1 MIDQITTYIVS
12 ILPSLTAILAMV
24 LMVVK
29 VLKSF
34 KTLRDEVVN
43 SNRMKKIEE
52 QIQIVVQENY
62 ELKKQ
67 IKLMVQKLDKVKI
80 KDDKDNKDNKEV
92 K

>member
-1 MIDQITTYIVS
+1 MIDQITAYIIS
-12 ILPSLTAILAMV
+12 ILPSLVSILAMV

-52 QIQIVVQENY
+52 QIQIVIQENY
-62 ELKKQ
+62 ELKRQ
-67 IKLMVQKLDKVKI
+67 IKLMVEKLDKVKI
-80 KDDKDNKDNKEV
+80 KDNKDNKEV

>member
-1 MIDQITTYIVS
+1 MIDQITTYIIS

-52 QIQIVVQENY
+52 QLQIVIQENY

-80 KDDKDNKDNKEV
+80 KDNKEV

>member
-1 MIDQITTYIVS
+1 MIDQITTYIIS
-12 ILPSLTAILAMV
+12 ILPSLISILAMV
-24 LMVVK
+24 VMVVK

-43 SNRMKKIEE
+43 SNRMKKIED
-52 QIQIVVQENY
+52 QLQIVMQENY
-62 ELKKQ
+62 ELKRQ

-80 KDDKDNKDNKEV
+80 KDNKEV

>member
-1 MIDQITTYIVS
+1 MIDQITTYIIS

-24 LMVVK
+24 GMVVK

-52 QIQIVVQENY
+52 QVEIVIQENY

-80 KDDKDNKDNKEV
+80 KDNKEV

>member
-1 MIDQITTYIVS
+1 MIDQITTYIIS

-34 KTLRDEVVN
+34 KILKDEVVN
-43 SNRMKKIEE
+43 SNRMKKIED
-52 QIQIVVQENY
+52 QIQVVIQENY

-80 KDDKDNKDNKEV
+80 KDNKEV

>member
-1 MIDQITTYIVS
+1 MIDQITAYIVS
-12 ILPSLTAILAMV
+12 ILPSLVSILAMV

-52 QIQIVVQENY
+52 QLQIVVQENY

-80 KDDKDNKDNKEV
+80 KDNQEV

>member
-62 ELKKQ
+62 ELKRQ

-80 KDDKDNKDNKEV
+80 KDKEV

>member
-12 ILPSLTAILAMV
+12 ILPSLIAVLAMV
-24 LMVVK
+24 VMVFK

-43 SNRMKKIEE
+43 SNRMKKIED
-52 QIQIVVQENY
+52 QLQIVMQENY
-62 ELKKQ
+62 ELKRQ

-80 KDDKDNKDNKEV
+80 KDNKEV

>member
-62 ELKKQ
+62 ELKRQ

>member
-1 MIDQITTYIVS
+1 MIDQITTYIIS

-52 QIQIVVQENY
+52 QLQIVVQENY
-62 ELKKQ
+62 ELKRQ

-80 KDDKDNKDNKEV
+80 KDNKEV

>member
-12 ILPSLTAILAMV
+12 ILPSLVSILAMV
-24 LMVVK
+24 VMVVK

-43 SNRMKKIEE
+43 SNRMKKIED
-52 QIQIVVQENY
+52 QLQIVMQENY
-62 ELKKQ
+62 ELKRQ

-80 KDDKDNKDNKEV
+80 KDNKEV

>member
-1 MIDQITTYIVS
+1 MIDQITIYIVS

-43 SNRMKKIEE
+43 SNRMKKIED
-52 QIQIVVQENY
+52 QLQIVMQENY
-62 ELKKQ
+62 ELKRQ

-80 KDDKDNKDNKEV
+80 KDNKEV

>member
-43 SNRMKKIEE
+43 SNRMKKIED

-80 KDDKDNKDNKEV
+80 KDNKEV

>member
-1 MIDQITTYIVS
+1 MIDQITTYIIS

-34 KTLRDEVVN
+34 KTLKDEVVN
-43 SNRMKKIEE
+43 SNRMKKIED
-52 QIQIVVQENY
+52 QIQIVIQENY
-62 ELKKQ
+62 ELKRQ

-80 KDDKDNKDNKEV
+80 KDNKEV

>member
-1 MIDQITTYIVS
+1 MIDQITTYIIS

-24 LMVVK
+24 VMIVK

-62 ELKKQ
+62 ELKRQ

-80 KDDKDNKDNKEV
+80 KDDKEV

>member
-29 VLKSF
+29 VLRSF
-34 KTLRDEVVN
+34 NSLRDEVKN
-43 SNRMKKIEE
+43 SKEMEE
-52 QIQIVVQENY
+52 IKNQIQIVVQENY

-67 IKLMVQKLDKVKI
+67 IKTLVNKIDKI
-80 KDDKDNKDNKEV
+80 KTPDKES
-92 K
+92 

>member
-24 LMVVK
+24 LMVTK
-29 VLKSF
+29 VLRSF
-34 KTLRDEVVN
+34 NSLRNEVIN
-43 SNRMKKIEE
+43 SNRMKKIED
-52 QIQIVVQENY
+52 QMQVVIQENY
-62 ELKKQ
+62 ELKRQ

-80 KDDKDNKDNKEV
+80 KDKEV

>member
-1 MIDQITTYIVS
+1 MIDQITTYIIS

-43 SNRMKKIEE
+43 SNRMKKIED

-80 KDDKDNKDNKEV
+80 KDNKEV

>member
-1 MIDQITTYIVS
+1 MIDQITTYIIS

-52 QIQIVVQENY
+52 QMQIVVQENY
-62 ELKKQ
+62 ELKRQ

-80 KDDKDNKDNKEV
+80 KDNKEV

>member
-52 QIQIVVQENY
+52 QLQIVVQENY
-62 ELKKQ
+62 ELKRQ

-80 KDDKDNKDNKEV
+80 KDKEV

>member
-1 MIDQITTYIVS
+1 MIDQITTYIIS

-24 LMVVK
+24 VMIVK

-43 SNRMKKIEE
+43 SNRMKKIED

-62 ELKKQ
+62 ELKRQ

-80 KDDKDNKDNKEV
+80 KDNKDNKEV

>member
-12 ILPSLTAILAMV
+12 ILPSLISILAMV
-24 LMVVK
+24 VMVVK

-62 ELKKQ
+62 ELKRQ

-80 KDDKDNKDNKEV
+80 KDNKEV

>member
-52 QIQIVVQENY
+52 QLQIVVQENY
-62 ELKKQ
+62 ELKRQ

-80 KDDKDNKDNKEV
+80 KDNKEV

>member
-1 MIDQITTYIVS
+1 
-12 ILPSLTAILAMV
+12 MV

-62 ELKKQ
+62 ELKRQ

-80 KDDKDNKDNKEV
+80 KDNKEV

>member
-43 SNRMKKIEE
+43 SNRMKKIED

-80 KDDKDNKDNKEV
+80 KDDKEV

>member
-24 LMVVK
+24 VMVVK

-43 SNRMKKIEE
+43 SNRMKKIED
-52 QIQIVVQENY
+52 QVQIVMQENY

-80 KDDKDNKDNKEV
+80 KDNKEV

>member
-1 MIDQITTYIVS
+1 MIDQITIYIVS

-62 ELKKQ
+62 ELKRQ

-80 KDDKDNKDNKEV
+80 KDNKDNKEV

>member
-1 MIDQITTYIVS
+1 MIDQITTYIIS

-34 KTLRDEVVN
+34 KSLRDEVVN

-52 QIQIVVQENY
+52 QLQIVVQENY
-62 ELKKQ
+62 ELKRQ

-80 KDDKDNKDNKEV
+80 KDNKEV

>member
-12 ILPSLTAILAMV
+12 ILPSLVSILAMV

-43 SNRMKKIEE
+43 SNRMKKIED
-52 QIQIVVQENY
+52 QLQIVMQENY

-80 KDDKDNKDNKEV
+80 KDNKEV

>member
-1 MIDQITTYIVS
+1 MIDQITTYIIS
-12 ILPSLTAILAMV
+12 ILPSLIAIISMV
-24 LMVVK
+24 GMVVK

-52 QIQIVVQENY
+52 QVQIVIQENY

-67 IKLMVQKLDKVKI
+67 IKLMVEKLDKVKI
-80 KDDKDNKDNKEV
+80 KDNKEV

>member
-1 MIDQITTYIVS
+1 MIDQITTYIIS

-34 KTLRDEVVN
+34 KTLRDEVVH
-43 SNRMKKIEE
+43 SNRMKKIED

-80 KDDKDNKDNKEV
+80 KDNKEV

>member
-12 ILPSLTAILAMV
+12 ILPSLVSILAMV

-62 ELKKQ
+62 ELKRQ
-67 IKLMVQKLDKVKI
+67 IKLMVEKLDKVKI
-80 KDDKDNKDNKEV
+80 KDNKEV

>member
-12 ILPSLTAILAMV
+12 ILPSLAAILAMV
-24 LMVVK
+24 LMVTK
-29 VLKSF
+29 VLRSF
-34 KTLRDEVVN
+34 NTLRDEVVN

-52 QIQIVVQENY
+52 QLQIVVQENY
-62 ELKKQ
+62 ELKRQ

-80 KDDKDNKDNKEV
+80 KDKEV

>member
-1 MIDQITTYIVS
+1 MIDQITTYIIS
-12 ILPSLTAILAMV
+12 ILPSLVSILAMV
-24 LMVVK
+24 VMVVK

-43 SNRMKKIEE
+43 SNRMKKIED
-52 QIQIVVQENY
+52 QLQIVMQENY
-62 ELKKQ
+62 ELKRQ

-80 KDDKDNKDNKEV
+80 KDNKEV

>member
-12 ILPSLTAILAMV
+12 ILPSLVSILAMV
-24 LMVVK
+24 GMVVK

-43 SNRMKKIEE
+43 SNRMKKIED
-52 QIQIVVQENY
+52 QVQIVMQENY
-62 ELKKQ
+62 ELKRQ

-80 KDDKDNKDNKEV
+80 KDNKEV